1 MLRRYQCSTNTIVVV
16 RRQRVNIFNVTPVQ
30 ISPGIAATAESTPTN
45 NRYFIGEYWA
55 NFWAE

>member
-1 MLRRYQCSTNTIVVV
+1 MLRRYQCSTTTIVVV
-16 RRQRVNIFNVTPVQ
+16 RRQRVNIFLVTPVQ

-55 NFWAE
+55 NF